1 MRSTCM
7 YNFIVDDSH
16 HDYLYV
22 QCGDIAHIPD
32 RYNWHTA
39 YNRRMNRLYESL
51 KPFLP
56 AKCDNI
62 LDIGSGL
69 GGIDVLL
76 SKHYSG
82 NASVELLDGESD
94 QPIVNRHAETFSN
107 HAVMSDFLSK
117 NGVENFSLS
126 SPQKYD
132 IKPRDLIVSF
142 SAYCFHIDVDKYL
155 KLITESAH
163 ADTVCIFRIRD
174 GKNYLETLKKYFP
187 HTRIVNQ
194 QKKGDIICLSKNMAL

>member
-1 MRSTCM
+1 MH
-7 YNFIVDDSH
+7 NFIIEDGH
-16 HDYLYV
+16 YEYLYV

-32 RYNWHTA
+32 RHNWHTA

-56 AKCDNI
+56 AKCENV
-62 LDIGSGL
+62 LDVGSGL

-76 SKHYSG
+76 SRHYG
-82 NASVELLDGESD
+82 DQTNIELLDGEMD
-94 QPIVNRHAETFSN
+94 CPVVKKHAETFSN
-107 HAVMSDFLSK
+107 HAVMSDFLTK
-117 NGVENFSLS
+117 NGVGNFSLS

-155 KLITESAH
+155 KLITESSH
-163 ADTVCIFRIRD
+163 DDTVCIFRIRD
-174 GKNYLETLKKYFP
+174 GKDYLETLKKYFQ
-187 HTRIVNQ
+187 HARVVNQ
-194 QKKGDIICLSKNMAL
+194 QKKGDIICLSKNTVL

>member
-1 MRSTCM
+1 M
-7 YNFIVDDSH
+7 YNFTVDDEH
-16 HDYLYV
+16 FKYLYV
-22 QCGDIAHIPD
+22 QTGDIAHIPD
-32 RYNWHTA
+32 RFNWHTA

-56 AKCDNI
+56 KKCESI

-76 SKHYSG
+76 SRHYRG
-82 NASVELLDGESD
+82 GANVELLDGESD
-94 QPIVNRHAETFSN
+94 RPIVNKHAETFSN
-107 HAVMSDFLSK
+107 HIVMADFLTK

-142 SAYCFHIDVDKYL
+142 SAYCFHIPVDTYL
-155 KLITESAH
+155 KLITESSH
-163 ADTVCIFRIRD
+163 EDTVCIFRIRD
-174 GKNYLETLKKYFP
+174 GKNYLDVLKQYFP
-187 HTRIVNQ
+187 VVRIVNN
-194 QKKGDIICLSKNMAL
+194 QKKGDIVCLSKNTVL